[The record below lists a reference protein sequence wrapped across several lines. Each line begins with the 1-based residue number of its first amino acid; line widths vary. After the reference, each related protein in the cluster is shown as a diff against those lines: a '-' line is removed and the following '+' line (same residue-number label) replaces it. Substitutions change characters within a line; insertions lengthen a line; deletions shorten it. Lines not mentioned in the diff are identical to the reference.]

1 MLADLLHALASALTP
16 LEGTAVAFG
25 LLSVWLSTREKIWS
39 WPTAM
44 VNVGLYAVLFFREKL
59 YADMGLQVI
68 YFLLSVYGWYEWKY
82 GGENRTELHV
92 SRLTP
97 RLAAALGTLGAAG
110 SLALGTFLHR
120 TTDASLPF
128 LDATLSVFSLIAQ
141 WMMTRKILENWA
153 LWIVLDVV
161 YVWMFVALKQ
171 LHFTAFQYAV
181 FLVLAAL
188 GLRDWR
194 RSYEARGRGEGSAV
208 AAPAPEPTA

>member
-1 MLADLLHALASALTP
+1 MIGDLWRSLAASLTP

-25 LLSVWLSTREKIWS
+25 LVSVWLSTRENIWS
-39 WPTAM
+39 WPTAI

-68 YFLLSVYGWYEWKY
+68 YLVLSFYGWYEWKF

-92 SRLTP
+92 SRLSP
-97 RLAAALGTLGAAG
+97 RLAVTLGAIGLAGSAALGWL
-110 SLALGTFLHR
+110 LHR
-120 TTDASLPF
+120 NTDASLPY

-161 YVWMFVALKQ
+161 YVWMFIFLKH
-171 LHFTAFQYAV
+171 LNFTAFQYGV
-181 FLVLAAL
+181 FLLLAVL
-188 GLRDWR
+188 GLRDWK
-194 RSYEARGRGEGSAV
+194 RSYDARRAIVV
-208 AAPAPEPTA
+208 A